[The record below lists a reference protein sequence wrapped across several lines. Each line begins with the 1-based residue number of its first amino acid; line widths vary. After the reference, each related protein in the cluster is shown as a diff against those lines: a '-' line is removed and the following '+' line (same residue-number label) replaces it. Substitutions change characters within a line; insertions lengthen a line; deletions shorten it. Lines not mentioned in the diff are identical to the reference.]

1 MHVANYAILRH
12 YHATVKY
19 YGGVPLNDKN
29 FIIFGAIHCIALS
42 LYGIHFI
49 LFFLS
54 LGATVVDGS
63 IDSLRTTD
71 NAMATPPFGHSHTST
86 IGGSRRR
93 RLLYIA

>member
-1 MHVANYAILRH
+1 MA
-12 YHATVKY
+12 
-19 YGGVPLNDKN
+19 
-29 FIIFGAIHCIALS
+29 FISF
-42 LYGIHFI
+42 Y
-49 LFFLS
+49 FFLS

-93 RLLYIA
+93 V